1 MSKIGQV
8 WLDQLRYKAQQ
19 IIKTFMEVKKYKL
32 GDCFIMAENGVVIK
46 QSKEAKG
53 LPITRIET
61 LSNDCFNRDR
71 LGYANIFDEEKYKH
85 YILDDMD
92 LIMSHINSRT
102 FLGRT
107 VLYIKIGNERIIH
120 GMNVLR
126 IKTNQVILSPIFAYY
141 FF

>member
-1 MSKIGQV
+1 
-8 WLDQLRYKAQQ
+8 
-19 IIKTFMEVKKYKL
+19 MEVKKYKL

-92 LIMSHINSRT
+92 LIILNSAT
-102 FLGRT
+102 L
-107 VLYIKIGNERIIH
+107 
-120 GMNVLR
+120 
-126 IKTNQVILSPIFAYY
+126 
-141 FF
+141 